1 MLQQVLD
8 RVLTERNARSFAKKC
23 GLAAFLF
30 VFSFAFLLFYFVEND
45 PWLVVGK
52 AFAVALF
59 AFVAAFYGAF
69 FSVIVRSRRDGE
81 EQRSVDTGTAPSG
94 VKDSSEAEAET
105 SE

>member
-1 MLQQVLD
+1 MFQQVLD
-8 RVLTERNARSFAKKC
+8 KVLTEKDARGFAKRC

-30 VFSFAFLLFYFVEND
+30 VFSFAFLLFYFLEND

-52 AFAVALF
+52 AFVVALF
-59 AFVAAFYGAF
+59 AFVTAFYGVL

-81 EQRSVDTGTAPSG
+81 EQGSVDTGTTSFG
-94 VKDSSEAEAET
+94 VKDSSETETET